1 MQILTTLCFRVT
13 NYRKMLSC
21 VASID
26 QGTSSSRV
34 IIFDR
39 NGRVLASHQ
48 AEHTQHYPHP
58 GHVEHDPEQIWQTV
72 RQCLS
77 EAANAVSQP
86 IKLETI
92 GITNQRET
100 TVVWNKQTG
109 KPYHNAIVW
118 NDNRTGDICNRIS
131 REGGKDKFRSK
142 TGLPV
147 ATYFSASKLVYLLDT
162 VPGLRADAESGNAL
176 FGTIDCW
183 LIWKLSGNK
192 VHKTDV
198 TNASRTMLMNLETLQ
213 WDPEILDELKIPQ
226 IMLPAIHASNH
237 CFGTVDASAYSS
249 EKYSSYH
256 GISITGVLGDQQA
269 ALFGQT
275 CFAAGDAKCTYGT
288 GAFLLMNTGSKIVHS
303 RRGLLT
309 TVAYKLE
316 GDGSAVFA
324 LEGSVA
330 YGGSV
335 MQWLRDNLGLLSS
348 AAESEAIAASV
359 ADNGGVYFVPAF
371 AGLYAPYWRQD
382 ARGIIAGLTAYNT
395 KAHIVRAALE
405 ASAFQTTEVVQAMHL
420 DVEPYELPRIGTLRV
435 DGGQT
440 KNNLLMQ
447 FQSDLLEIPLVVP
460 KVLETTALGA
470 AFIAGLGSGLWKDQS
485 ELGGLWGK
493 GASWNHKMS
502 HEDRS
507 KLVKL

>member
-1 MQILTTLCFRVT
+1 M
-13 NYRKMLSC
+13 
-21 VASID
+21 
-26 QGTSSSRV
+26 
-34 IIFDR
+34 
-39 NGRVLASHQ
+39 
-48 AEHTQHYPHP
+48 
-58 GHVEHDPEQIWQTV
+58 
-72 RQCLS
+72 CLS
-77 EAANAVSQP
+77 EAVGAVSQP
-86 IKLETI
+86 IKIETI

-100 TVVWNKQTG
+100 TVVWNKNTG
-109 KPYHNAIVW
+109 APYHNAIVW
-118 NDNRTGDICNRIS
+118 NDNRTGDICNYLS
-131 REGGKDKFRSK
+131 AEHGKDRFRSK
-142 TGLPV
+142 TGLPI
-147 ATYFSASKLVYLLDT
+147 ATYFSASKLVYLLET
-162 VPGLRADAESGNAL
+162 VPGLRVDAEAGNAL

-198 TNASRTMLMNLETLQ
+198 TNASRTLLMNLETLQ
-213 WDPEILDELKIPQ
+213 WDPEILRELKIPLC
-226 IMLPAIHASNH
+226 MLPAIHASNH
-237 CFGTVDASAYSS
+237 HFGSVDASSNRLDGAAANYSR
-249 EKYSSYH
+249 YD
-256 GISITGVLGDQQA
+256 GVSITGVLGDQQA

-275 CFAAGDAKCTYGT
+275 CFLSGDAKCTYGT

-316 GDGSAVFA
+316 NESCAAFA

-330 YGGSV
+330 YCGSV
-335 MQWLRDNLGLLSS
+335 MQWLRDNLNLLSS
-348 AAESEAIAASV
+348 ASESEAISASV

-420 DVEPYELPRIGTLRV
+420 DVEPYGLPRIGTMRV
-435 DGGQT
+435 DGGMT

-460 KVLETTALGA
+460 TVLETTALGA
-470 AFIAGLGSGLWKDQS
+470 AFIAGLGAGLWKDMS
-485 ELGGLWGK
+485 ELSGLWSK
-493 GASWNHKMS
+493 GASWDHKMS
-502 HEDRS
+502 HEERS
-507 KLVKL
+507 KLVRLIPSDYLLCSNSSCLTDESLEEDCSQKSGVD